1 MNIKH
6 IGDCTN
12 ATKLIIKY
20 SKCCSSRNRVLFFF
34 LLEGQMNHRSNGFI
48 VCGLN
53 FWSQIRYH
61 WDQKKLCAHL
71 WENKTSER
79 FFKKRYLQS
88 LFALQ
93 YIIGWFLIFNIYLF
107 IYLKLQHFHKNSG
120 QQRGVWF
127 YSSYASFL
135 QIVKVWF
142 CFPYVPRHFW
152 LHLEPD
158 IKAEQSHKQA
168 SISFLNWT
176 RKHWK
181 AYKGA
186 CRPRPAS
193 RAPQKFITSTYF

>member
-6 IGDCTN
+6 IGDSTN

-61 WDQKKLCAHL
+61 WDQKKFCAHL

-107 IYLKLQHFHKNSG
+107 KVTTLSQKQWPAKRSMILFFLCIFPADCKSLVLFSLRASALLAPSG
-120 QQRGVWF
+120 TG
-127 YSSYASFL
+127 
-135 QIVKVWF
+135 
-142 CFPYVPRHFW
+142 H
-152 LHLEPD
+152 
-158 IKAEQSHKQA
+158 QSRTIPQA
-168 SISFLNWT
+168 S
-176 RKHWK
+176 
-181 AYKGA
+181 
-186 CRPRPAS
+186 
-193 RAPQKFITSTYF
+193 